1 MELGHRQKIAIT
13 TVLVAF
19 VIVIMLV
26 FTEGSVRLRQWLVDG
41 NAGKITDLI
50 EQQDGL
56 RVLVPGA
63 STRTISVNS
72 LGFRGPPLQQPK
84 LEGDLRI
91 AFLGASTTFCAEVS
105 GDTMTWPH
113 LVTETIQQEYPGIS
127 VDYLNAAVPGYAVK
141 SSLLNF
147 RKRVAPLQPDVTVI
161 YHATNDLSWE
171 TRLLAQDQGIYE
183 ERGRNQ
189 NSWLAE
195 HSHLW
200 YLVVKN
206 LQIKKAQKDASG
218 ASERLEF
225 SADDLGEKFRK
236 YMTQL
241 INTAKEISDVVAVAT
256 FSYQVR
262 PEQTAEQQLVASA
275 SALYYMPF
283 MDPAGLLD
291 AFGRYNRIIAEVA
304 EDAGAVLIG
313 GEDMIPGSSEYFND
327 TVHFKDA
334 GSRMMA
340 ERVSKALLKSPGFL
354 YLVEQKQSVSSA
366 GLHEP

>member
-1 MELGHRQKIAIT
+1 MELGHRQKIAIS
-13 TVLVAF
+13 TVLVVV
-19 VIVIMLV
+19 VIAIMLV
-26 FTEGSVRLRQWLVDG
+26 FAEGSVRARQWLVDG
-41 NAGKITDLI
+41 SAGKITDLF

-84 LEGDLRI
+84 PGGDLRI

-105 GDTMTWPH
+105 GDNMTWPH
-113 LVTETIQQEYPGIS
+113 LVTATIQQEYPGIR
-127 VDYLNAAVPGYAVK
+127 VDYINAAVPGYAAK
-141 SSLLNF
+141 TSLLNF

-171 TRLLAQDQGIYE
+171 TRLLAQDQGIYA
-183 ERGRNQ
+183 ERGSNK

-218 ASERLEF
+218 ASERLDF
-225 SADDLGEKFRK
+225 SADELGENFRK
-236 YMTQL
+236 YMMQL
-241 INTAKEISDVVAVAT
+241 VNAAKEISDVVAVAT
-256 FSYQVR
+256 FSYQIR
-262 PEQTAEQQLVASA
+262 PEHSAEQQLAASA

-283 MDPAGLLD
+283 MDPQGLLE
-291 AFGRYNRIIAEVA
+291 AFGRYNQIITEVA
-304 EDAGAVLIG
+304 NETGAILIDD
-313 GEDMIPGSSEYFND
+313 EAVVPGDSEHFND

-334 GSRMMA
+334 GSQIMA
-340 ERVSKALLKSPGFL
+340 ERVSEALLKNATFRT
-354 YLVEQKQSVSSA
+354 LVARKQQKN
-366 GLHEP
+366 